1 MDCGGWQS
9 ILPAGASPKA
19 GVTCLLP
26 GEAGAAT
33 AAAAVSTKAAA
44 GSSKDKGGNHRKL
57 QSYQCFGFL
66 FV

>member
-33 AAAAVSTKAAA
+33 AAAVSTKAAA